1 MRGLLNA
8 AGMAG
13 IVVAAIV
20 LGALPPVVALSAWME
35 AHRLP
40 LLTGLGVMLAVG
52 FALFFGSILKLL
64 MDRGEALEHSQARDV
79 ERSVRMEARPVF
91 SRATKYRVAG
101 AAAGRSGA
109 ESFTLRELK
118 AAWRSGVLWRDAE
131 WRRRGVAVLGALL
144 LVVGGLGVGIV
155 VGPPWVKVLLAGML
169 LYAFARLAG
178 GWRRA

>member
-8 AGMAG
+8 ATMAG

-20 LGALPPVVALSAWME
+20 LGALPPVAALSAWME

-40 LLTGLGVMLAVG
+40 LLTAAGVMLAVG
-52 FALFFGSILKLL
+52 FTLFFGSILKLL
-64 MDRGEALEHSQARDV
+64 MDRGDVLDDSQARDV

-91 SRATKYRVAG
+91 SRTTRYRGAG

-109 ESFTLRELK
+109 ESFSLRELK
-118 AAWRSGVLWRDAE
+118 AAWRSGQIRRDAE
-131 WRRRGVAVLGALL
+131 WRRRGVTVLGALL

-169 LYAFARLAG
+169 LYVFARLAG

>member
-8 AGMAG
+8 AAMAG

-20 LGALPPVVALSAWME
+20 LGALPPVAALSAWME
-35 AHRLP
+35 AHRFH
-40 LLTGLGVMLAVG
+40 LLVGVGALLVVG
-52 FALFFGSILKLL
+52 FTLFFGSILKLL
-64 MDRGEALEHSQARDV
+64 MDRGETLDHSQARDV
-79 ERSVRMEARPVF
+79 ERSVRLDARPVV
-91 SRATKYRVAG
+91 SRATKYRGAG

-109 ESFTLRELK
+109 ESFSLRELK
-118 AAWRSGVLWRDAE
+118 TAWRSGQIWRDAE
-131 WRRRGVAVLGALL
+131 WRRRGVTVLGALL

-155 VGPPWVKVLLAGML
+155 IGPPWVKVLLAGML